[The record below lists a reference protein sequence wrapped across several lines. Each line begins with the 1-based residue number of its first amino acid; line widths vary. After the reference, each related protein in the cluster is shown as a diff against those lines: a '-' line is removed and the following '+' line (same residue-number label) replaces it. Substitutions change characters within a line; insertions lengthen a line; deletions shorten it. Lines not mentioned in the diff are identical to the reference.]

1 MEAKFSQRVKDV
13 LSFSREEAIRLGN
26 EYIGVEHL
34 LLGMIRE
41 GEGLAIRILGYL
53 NVDMAELRRT
63 IESAI
68 VNPANRNKVN
78 DNLPLVKQA
87 ERALKLTYLEAKLF
101 NSELIGT
108 EHLMLAI
115 LKDEDNLVTRSV
127 KKYNVDYELFKEEVK
142 SYLITG
148 EDSSQSQGDKEK
160 LFGETDSE
168 ARDELSGGS

>member
-41 GEGLAIRILGYL
+41 GEGLAIRILSYL

-63 IESAI
+63 IETAI
-68 VNPANRNKVN
+68 ANPANHNKVN

-108 EHLMLAI
+108 EHLLLAI

-127 KKYNVDYELFKEEVK
+127 KKYNVDYDLFKE
-142 SYLITG
+142 
-148 EDSSQSQGDKEK
+148 
-160 LFGETDSE
+160 
-168 ARDELSGGS
+168 

>member
-53 NVDMAELRRT
+53 NIDVSELRRT
-63 IESAI
+63 IETAI
-68 VNPANRNKVN
+68 SNPANRNKVN

-127 KKYNVDYELFKEEVK
+127 KKYFW
-142 SYLITG
+142 T
-148 EDSSQSQGDKEK
+148 SSNRS
-160 LFGETDSE
+160 
-168 ARDELSGGS
+168 AR

>member
-41 GEGLAIRILGYL
+41 GEGLAIRILSYL

-63 IESAI
+63 IETAI
-68 VNPANRNKVN
+68 VNPANHNKVN

-108 EHLMLAI
+108 EHLLLAI

-127 KKYNVDYELFKEEVK
+127 KKYNVDYDLFKEEV
-142 SYLITG
+142 
-148 EDSSQSQGDKEK
+148 
-160 LFGETDSE
+160 
-168 ARDELSGGS
+168 